1 MISLPRVLLASAA
14 LAITLAPPAHAGLT
28 LDESFDAAATIW
40 SEYEE
45 RYAAETAAELQAE
58 AIEAGDHTLRFRTL
72 QFTDGVGTPCI
83 APCASPTGA
92 AQPLFISMHGG
103 GGAPP
108 EVNDQQWDNQIA
120 LGSTYAPREGI
131 YLAPR
136 APTDTWNC
144 WHSGAVDPLF
154 ARLIRALIA
163 AGTVDPD
170 RVYLMGYSAGGD
182 GVYALAP
189 RMADRFAAASM
200 MAGSPNGILLTSVRN
215 LPFSIQVGALDTAY
229 DRANIARHYGKM
241 LDDLQAKDPDGYAHF
256 TEIHEGKGHWM
267 DGDDRI
273 AVPWMEEFT
282 RDITAER
289 IFWRQTGIIS
299 DRFYWLAVPPGEA
312 QMDEEIVAERE
323 DQTITLSGPSGRTV
337 YVRLNDIMLDL
348 DQPVTVVTPDG
359 AVLFEGVAERSEEV
373 ISKTIE
379 EYGDP
384 NAAFTA
390 EIEVT
395 LP

>member
-1 MISLPRVLLASAA
+1 MTRCLLASAA
-14 LAITLAPPAHAGLT
+14 LALVLAAPAKAGLT
-28 LDESFDAAATIW
+28 LEESFDAAATIW

-45 RYAAETAAELQAE
+45 RFAAETAAELEAE

-72 QFTDGVGTPCI
+72 QFTDGVGTPCA
-83 APCASPTGA
+83 APCASPTGEP
-92 AQPLFISMHGG
+92 QPLFISMHGG

-108 EVNDQQWDNQIA
+108 EVNDKQWDNQVA
-120 LGSTYAPREGI
+120 LGATYAPQEGI

-144 WHSGAVDPLF
+144 WHSAAVDPLF

-163 AGTVDPD
+163 AGTVDPN

-200 MAGSPNGILLTSVRN
+200 MAGSPNGVLLNNVRN
-215 LPFSIQVGALDTAY
+215 LPFSIQVGALDSAY
-229 DRANIARHYGKM
+229 DRANIAKHYGK
-241 LDDLQAKDPDGYAHF
+241 LLEDLQAKDPDGYAHF

-267 DGDDRI
+267 DTEDRI
-273 AVPWMEEFT
+273 AVPWMEGFT

-289 IFWRQTGIIS
+289 IVWRQTGMIY

-312 QMDEEIVAERE
+312 QMDEEIIAERA

-337 YVRLNDIMLDL
+337 FVRLNDDMLDL
-348 DQPVTVVTPDG
+348 DQPVTVVTPGGD
-359 AVLFEGVAERSEEV
+359 VLFDGIAERSEDV
-373 ISKTIE
+373 ISKTVE
-379 EYGDP
+379 EYGDL
-384 NAAFTA
+384 NAVFTA

>member
-1 MISLPRVLLASAA
+1 MTRHLLASAA
-14 LAITLAPPAHAGLT
+14 LAIVLAAPAQASLT
-28 LDESFDAAATIW
+28 LDEAIEATVTIW
-40 SEYEE
+40 SDYEE
-45 RYAAETAAELQAE
+45 RYTAETAAELAAE
-58 AIEAGDHTLRFRTL
+58 AIETGGHTLRFRTL
-72 QFTDGVGTPCI
+72 QFTDGVGTPCT
-83 APCASPTGA
+83 APCESPTGA

-103 GGAPP
+103 GGTTAAI
-108 EVNDQQWDNQIA
+108 NDQQWDNQLK
-120 LGSTYAPREGI
+120 LGETYAPREGI

-170 RVYLMGYSAGGD
+170 RIYLMGYSAGGD

-200 MAGSPNGILLTSVRN
+200 MAGSPNGVLLSNVRN
-215 LPFSIQVGALDTAY
+215 LPFSLQVGALDSAY
-229 DRANIARHYGKM
+229 DRANIAVHYGK
-241 LDDLQAKDPDGYAHF
+241 LLAGLQANDPDGYVHF
-256 TEIHEGKGHWM
+256 IKIHEGKGHWM
-267 DGDDRI
+267 GGEDRI

-289 IFWRQTGIIS
+289 VFWRQTGMIY

-312 QMDEEIVAERE
+312 QMDEEIVAERD

-337 YVRLNDIMLDL
+337 FIRLHDGMLDL
-348 DQPVTVVTPDG
+348 DQPVTVATPDG
-359 AVLFEGVAERSEEV
+359 DVLFEGVVERSEEI

-379 EYGDP
+379 EYGDLTG
-384 NAAFTA
+384 AFTA